1 MEYIIFLSCVFI
13 AIFGV
18 MWKNLRTAK
27 EAIRNL
33 THANV
38 VMYDE
43 FEAELA
49 VLREEPD
56 KDSRTI
62 FEQTLADFHNPSLI
76 EEMYTYCPVETCRRE
91 YLRIDQPRHICLAC
105 GIRFYESPMAA

>member
-49 VLREEPD
+49 LLREEPE

-62 FEQTLADFHNPSLI
+62 FEKTLADFHNPALI
-76 EEMYTYCPVETCRRE
+76 EDMYVACPSAECGWE
-91 YLRIDQPRHICLAC
+91 YLRIDQPHHICREC
-105 GIRFYESPMAA
+105 GTWSHKFPMAA

>member
-1 MEYIIFLSCVFI
+1 MEYIIILTCVFVS
-13 AIFGV
+13 ALGV

-49 VLREEPD
+49 VLREEPV
-56 KDSRTI
+56 KDPRTI
-62 FEQTLADFHNPSLI
+62 FEKTLADFHNPSLI
-76 EEMYTYCPVETCRRE
+76 EEMYVACPAEDCRRE
-91 YLRIDQPRHICLAC
+91 YLRIDKPVHICREC
-105 GIRFYESPMAA
+105 GTSFYDLPTAA

>member
-1 MEYIIFLSCVFI
+1 MEYIIILTCVFVS
-13 AIFGV
+13 ALGV

-43 FEAELA
+43 FEAELT
-49 VLREEPD
+49 VLREEPV
-56 KDSRTI
+56 KDPRTI
-62 FEQTLADFHNPSLI
+62 YEKTLADFHNPALI
-76 EEMYTYCPVETCRRE
+76 EDLYVSGPSAECGWE
-91 YLRIDQPRHICLAC
+91 YLRIDKSHHICREC
-105 GIRFYESPMAA
+105 GTRFYEHPMAA